1 MNAIVFFIIIM
12 NLIFSIF
19 LKDRFEDLSKES
31 SARVQA
37 YRSFGLIHSYTL
49 ECGFHDINPENNY

>member
-1 MNAIVFFIIIM
+1 M